1 MKRTFIITGN
11 LSLKKTQYIFQLV
24 WVYDC
29 DDRNFSKESKKASKF
44 NQVFDTQI
52 TVGLKKMQ
60 LTVIHGNPT
69 VSRTKSQVIFRLGA
83 AESEYM
89 NHVTFMPLRPQ
100 NYLFIADKFWFTCRL
115 KMSEACNIKMASPI
129 KEKIASEKT

>member
-1 MKRTFIITGN
+1 MKGTFIITGN

-52 TVGLKKMQ
+52 TVGLKK
-60 LTVIHGNPT
+60 
-69 VSRTKSQVIFRLGA
+69 K
-83 AESEYM
+83 
-89 NHVTFMPLRPQ
+89 
-100 NYLFIADKFWFTCRL
+100 
-115 KMSEACNIKMASPI
+115 CN
-129 KEKIASEKT
+129 